1 MGTYFSTP
9 VRDTTVTGT
18 VKYDNLFMIR
28 CNLEDVSSISAIA
41 ETRGCKLVS
50 QTPIS
55 ETEMLLLCSG
65 YSPSLIGELPN
76 GADIQ
81 HLAKVSKQA

>member
-9 VRDTTVTGT
+9 VRDTTVAST
-18 VKYDNLFMIR
+18 VGYDNLFMIR
-28 CNLEDVSSISAIA
+28 CNLEDAPSISTIA

-65 YSPSLIGELPN
+65 HSASLIGELPC

-81 HLAKVSKQA
+81 HPAKVSKQT